1 MFKLYSEKSV
11 RALVARLKE
20 EYDGVVRAQK
30 EAVSELKEEN
40 RTLRARLIE
49 LEGERGNV
57 SSAMLRAEQ
66 EGERIRKESALEAEQ
81 ERKELALL
89 AEKCRLLC
97 DRLLQK
103 YPDEEDVKDFEAFR
117 EALSARLGQQE
128 EPAFDMDAVLAPKE
142 PLDLGKLCKDLGL
155 MEE

>member
-57 SSAMLRAEQ
+57 SSAMLRAEA